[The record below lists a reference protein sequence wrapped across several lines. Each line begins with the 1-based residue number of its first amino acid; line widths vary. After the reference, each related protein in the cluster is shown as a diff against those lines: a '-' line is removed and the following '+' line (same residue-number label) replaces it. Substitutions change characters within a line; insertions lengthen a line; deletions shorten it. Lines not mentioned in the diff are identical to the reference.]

1 VSDSL
6 VGVPLFPLSV
16 VLFPGMVL
24 PLHIFEERY
33 KTMIQNCL
41 QGNQQFGV
49 VFAQPTPEGETVT
62 AAHGVGTLALI
73 TRVDR
78 LDDGHMNIET
88 VGLER
93 FRLLRLVRLKPYAV
107 GDLEVDPLQEDSSQQ
122 VAEALKDVGS
132 LFVDYLRQMGEV
144 IGTHIQ
150 VENVP
155 RDPPSFVY
163 LVAMALQVPLEE
175 KQELLAAPSLSRMAS
190 RERLLLQREGKLL
203 ERMRLAQESN
213 VGYVRGATDFVSL
226 N

>member
-33 KTMIQNCL
+33 KAMIQDCL
-41 QGNQQFGV
+41 QANQQFGV
-49 VFAQPTPEGETVT
+49 VMAQPTPQGETVT
-62 AAHGVGTLALI
+62 AARSVGTLALI
-73 TRVDR
+73 THVDR
-78 LDDGHMNIET
+78 LDDGGMNIET

-93 FRLLRLVRLKPYAV
+93 FRLLRVERLKPYAV
-107 GDLEVDPLQEDSSQQ
+107 GDLEMEPLQEDSSQQ

-150 VENVP
+150 IENVP

-163 LVAMALQVPLEE
+163 LVAMALQVPLDE
-175 KQELLAAPSLSRMAS
+175 KQELLAAPSLSNVAK
-190 RERLLLQREGKLL
+190 RERQLLQRESKLL
-203 ERMRLAQESN
+203 ALMRSAQESN